1 METMKHLA
9 LVLGLALVVTF
20 AVSPASGAKKKATNK
35 AASASCG
42 IYMFHDK
49 KTGKCKDA
57 RDASKGWRQF

>member
-9 LVLGLALVVTF
+9 LVLGLVLAVTF
-20 AVSPASGAKKKATNK
+20 AVSPASAAKKKTTK

-42 IYMFHDK
+42 TYMFHDK

-57 RDASKGWRQF
+57 RDASKGWKQF